1 MSVRTIIAGAA
12 MAVAMWAITAA
23 ASETTTYTYDAR
35 GRLVKVVRDRSSD
48 DDWAVDITY
57 DAAGNRTNY
66 ASTNTTTTPGGN
78 PPGGGEPPDPP
89 TYSVQYRF
97 NGRFFVLLVK
107 N

>member
-1 MSVRTIIAGAA
+1 MAG
-12 MAVAMWAITAA
+12 
-23 ASETTTYTYDAR
+23 ETTTYTYDAR
-35 GRLVKVVRDRSSD
+35 GRLVKVVRDSSSS

-66 ASTNTTTTPGGN
+66 TSTNTTTPGGN
-78 PPGGGEPPDPP
+78 PPGGEETPGSP

-97 NGRFFVLLVK
+97 NGRFFVSLVK